1 MARYIQRPSS
11 SLMQQIL
18 QLVQGQQQQK
28 RGERAAFRRDV
39 FAGGE
44 AIAKGYQKQSLEKRQ
59 AEEREKEKKQKI
71 TEQDAEMIG
80 KMLVSGQGQMVQPTQ
95 TELPSGVAGPLERPQ
110 FPATSVP
117 VPSMGGGAIPGMQW
131 QQRAGPR
138 AGYTMVTPQLADLIK
153 TASPERSKEVDALV
167 GTEQPNTLIT
177 SLMRAPTA
185 KAGRTMITPEL
196 ADLMKSANPKKS
208 KQIDALVGT
217 EQPNTV
223 LTSLLRAPTVR
234 AEPKAEF
241 EKYLATAEGKE
252 VQKLVAAGKTV
263 SPASA
268 AKLETFGVKVE
279 KKKWRVPWAKTYE
292 VPEGLVPEEMKEKP
306 KEYKTAE
313 DVKAAFAAG
322 DLNKEEAAKLLREKF
337 GYD

>member
-1 MARYIQRPSS
+1 MAYIHRQTSM
-11 SLMQQIL
+11 MQSIL
-18 QLVQGQQQQK
+18 QLMQKEQQRK
-28 RGERAAFRRDV
+28 SGEKAALRQDIFS
-39 FAGGE
+39 GGE
-44 AIAKGYQKQSLEKRQ
+44 AIAKGFQKQSLEKKQ
-59 AEEREKEKKQKI
+59 TEEREKERKQEV
-71 TEQDAEMIG
+71 TDQDIAN
-80 KMLVSGQGQMVQPTQ
+80 LARLAVSGQTQIVQPTQ
-95 TELPSGVAGPLERPQ
+95 TQLPSGVAGPLEAPQ
-110 FPATSVP
+110 LPAGAMPLP
-117 VPSMGGGAIPGMQW
+117 VGMGGRAMPGAGFVE
-131 QQRAGPR
+131 RAGPR

-153 TASPERSKEVDALV
+153 TASPKRSKEVDALV